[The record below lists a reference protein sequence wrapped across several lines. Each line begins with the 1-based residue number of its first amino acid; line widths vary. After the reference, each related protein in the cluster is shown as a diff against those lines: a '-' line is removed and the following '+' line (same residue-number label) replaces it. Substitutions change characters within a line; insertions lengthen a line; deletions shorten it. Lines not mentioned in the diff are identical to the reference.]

1 MYLVH
6 NVSILFTYYT
16 GESCVEVKIEA
27 DSDDITECSHDD
39 KPSIG
44 MFGFLRLRL
53 PL

>member
-1 MYLVH
+1 MQFHVVH
-6 NVSILFTYYT
+6 DSD
-16 GESCVEVKIEA
+16 ESCVEVKIEA
-27 DSDDITECSHDD
+27 DSEDTTECSHDD